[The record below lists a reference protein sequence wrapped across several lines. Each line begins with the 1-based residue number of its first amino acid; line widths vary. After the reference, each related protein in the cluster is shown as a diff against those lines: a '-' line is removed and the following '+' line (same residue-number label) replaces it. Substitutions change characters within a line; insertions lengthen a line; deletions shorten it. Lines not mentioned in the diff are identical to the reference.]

1 MAIWSGR
8 KKALTILLFTLPTLI
23 GVLVF
28 NVYPIILNTY
38 ISFTNRNKSHPNP
51 DCSAALNSV
60 LIPTCWPT
68 FRENAPVGLGTPFS
82 VIEPATRNYTDLL
95 GDLFTPTA
103 LWSFGRLL
111 LMIAPLGAVLA
122 LNRQWDKKPDSRPI
136 PSWVVWLLGL
146 AGVAIIFVLL
156 QATEAWSTLMAT
168 GDFVV
173 VVLRTL
179 LFVIIRVPFTFV
191 IGLFL
196 ALILNS
202 KWIKARAFF
211 RVVLFLPWAA
221 SSMAILMALVWQFFF
236 RDQGTINQVLGFL
249 GIAGN
254 RWLQDPVAT
263 FAAIV
268 IADVWFSYPFV
279 MVVVLGALQSISS
292 EVYEAAEMDGAN
304 WWQQLMSITLP
315 LIRPAILPAM
325 VLTSITAFQMFGS
338 AFAINGGGPT
348 RGAGVPG
355 ATEFVMIYAY
365 KQVFQNGNYGR
376 ATAFAVIIFIM
387 LFTATLLS
395 LRMTKITKG
404 AYE

>member
-51 DCSAALNSV
+51 NCSSALNSV

-68 FRENAPVGLGTPFS
+68 FRANAPVGLGTPFD
-82 VIEPATRNYTDLL
+82 VIQPVTRNYTDLL
-95 GDLFTPTA
+95 GSLFSPTA
-103 LWSFGRLL
+103 LWSFARLL
-111 LMIAPLGAVLA
+111 LMIAPIGAVMA

-136 PSWVVWLLGL
+136 PSWAVWTLGL
-146 AGVAIIFVLL
+146 AGVALIFVLL
-156 QATEAWSTLMAT
+156 RATEAWSTLMAT

-179 LFVIIRVPFTFV
+179 LFVIIRVPITFV

-236 RDQGTINQVLGFL
+236 RDQGTINQVLSFL
-249 GIAGN
+249 GVAGH

-263 FAAIV
+263 FAAII

-292 EVYEAAEMDGAN
+292 EVYEAAEMDGAS

-338 AFAINGGGPT
+338 AFAINAGGPT

-387 LFTATLLS
+387 LFTATLMS